1 MERERKDD
9 YEMLRKIGFAE
20 AEVKE
25 LSRLRRDYYEQLR
38 LQAAVEIRRFEFV
51 RWLVDT
57 GKITDQIA

>member
-9 YEMLRKIGFAE
+9 CEMLRKIGFAE

-25 LSRLRRDYYEQLR
+25 LSRLRRDYYEELR
-38 LQAAVEIRRFEFV
+38 QQAAMEIRRFEFV